1 LRTRNKRALPIACF
15 ILGRD
20 GGESDVLGHK
30 RGRESVISDP
40 RNGAGEEDSA
50 PLLGEADASGYR
62 RLLPGFSTNAPP
74 LSANGGATAGFWNAP
89 ALTGAMD
96 RSLSEG
102 ETRRLPDLGIALKS
116 ILAFWLLYM
125 VLVTARAVVVQFPDF
140 WEMLARRAI
149 AALVGCAV
157 TFLIYLAMRLVAA
170 KSAAV
175 KATVAGILC
184 LPGAMLFA
192 AFNYFIFFVYAPLDA
207 ARNEP
212 GMHNMSQLELLW
224 RSVLEGALSWYFL
237 FAAWAAFYVAMS
249 YAKQLRLADR
259 HSAML
264 AREAQEAQL
273 RALRYQINPHF
284 LFNTLNSLSSLI
296 LSRKTDTAERML
308 MNLSTFFR
316 ATLSADPTA
325 DVGLDEEIR
334 LQRLYLDIEQIRFPD
349 RLHVEV
355 DVPDALVTTRV
366 PVLILQ
372 PIVEN
377 AVKYGVAK
385 SKKPVTVRISAY
397 EEAGRL
403 HIKVRD
409 DGETAAM
416 EDESGSTGV
425 GLKNVCDRLTARYG
439 ARAGCLAGPD
449 PDGGYTVHL
458 YMPVIRND

>member
-1 LRTRNKRALPIACF
+1 VIGDLKK
-15 ILGRD
+15 GKGD
-20 GGESDVLGHK
+20 G
-30 RGRESVISDP
+30 
-40 RNGAGEEDSA
+40 DSP
-50 PLLGEADASGYR
+50 PLLGELDASGYR
-62 RLLPGFSTNAPP
+62 RPLPGFSTNAAA
-74 LSANGGATAGFWNAP
+74 LSANDGGMEGFWDGP

-96 RSLSEG
+96 RSLSDG

-116 ILAFWLLYM
+116 ILAFWLLYIA
-125 VLVTARAVVVQFPDF
+125 LITARALVAQFPDF
-140 WEMLARRAI
+140 WEMMARRAI
-149 AALVGCAV
+149 AALVGCAI
-157 TFLIYLAMRLVAA
+157 TFLIYLVMRLVSGRSLAA
-170 KSAAV
+170 
-175 KATVAGILC
+175 KATVAAILC
-184 LPGAMLFA
+184 LPGSMLFA
-192 AFNYFIFFVYAPLDA
+192 AFNYFIFYVYAPLDA
-207 ARNEP
+207 AKSDTSME
-212 GMHNMSQLELLW
+212 HMSEFEKLW
-224 RSVLEGALSWYFL
+224 RSVLEGSLSWYFL

-325 DVGLDEEIR
+325 DVSLDEEIR

-355 DVPDALVTTRV
+355 DVPDALLTVRV

-385 SKKPVTVRISAY
+385 SRKPVIVRISAY

-403 HIKVRD
+403 HIKVKD
-409 DGETAAM
+409 NGETAAD

-425 GLKNVCDRLTARYG
+425 GIRNVCDRLATRYG
-439 ARAGCLAGPD
+439 ARSGCLAGPD

-458 YMPVIRND
+458 YMPVTRG

>member
-1 LRTRNKRALPIACF
+1 MSRKQQ
-15 ILGRD
+15 
-20 GGESDVLGHK
+20 
-30 RGRESVISDP
+30 
-40 RNGAGEEDSA
+40 NGAGGDDSA

-62 RLLPGFSTNAPP
+62 RPLPGFSTNAPA
-74 LSANGGATAGFWNAP
+74 LSANDGEVEGFWTAP
-89 ALTGAMD
+89 ALTGGMD
-96 RSLSEG
+96 RSLSQSEV
-102 ETRRLPDLGIALKS
+102 RRLPDLGLALKS
-116 ILAFWLLYM
+116 IAAFWLVYM
-125 VLVTARAVVVQFPDF
+125 ALVTARAVIVQFPNF
-140 WEMLARRAI
+140 WEMLGRRTV
-149 AALVGCAV
+149 AAAVGCAI
-157 TFLIYLAMRLVAA
+157 TFLVYLAMRIVARR
-170 KSAAV
+170 SLAV
-175 KATVAGILC
+175 KATLAGILC
-184 LPGAMLFA
+184 LPAAALFA
-192 AFNYFIFFVYAPLDA
+192 AFNYFIFYVYAPLDA
-207 ARNEP
+207 AKNDDSMH
-212 GMHNMSQLELLW
+212 GMSALEMLW

-237 FAAWAAFYVAMS
+237 FAAWAALYVAMS
-249 YAKQLRLADR
+249 YARQLRAADR

-296 LSRKTDTAERML
+296 LSKKTDTAERML

-325 DVGLDEEIR
+325 DVSLDEEIR

-355 DVPDALVTTRV
+355 DVPDALLSTRV

-385 SKKPVTVRISAY
+385 SRKPVTIRVSAY

-403 HIKVRD
+403 HIKVKD
-409 DGETAAM
+409 DGETVAA

-425 GLKNVCDRLTARYG
+425 GLRNVCDRLNTRYG

-458 YMPVIRND
+458 FMPVIRG

>member
-1 LRTRNKRALPIACF
+1 MIGDPGA
-15 ILGRD
+15 G
-20 GGESDVLGHK
+20 GGEG
-30 RGRESVISDP
+30 
-40 RNGAGEEDSA
+40 DSG
-50 PLLGEADASGYR
+50 PLLGERDASGYR
-62 RLLPGFSTNAPP
+62 RPLPGFSTNAPAP
-74 LSANGGATAGFWNAP
+74 SANDGGAEGFWNGP

-116 ILAFWLLYM
+116 IIAFWLLYM
-125 VLVTARAVVVQFPDF
+125 ALITARALVVQFPDF
-140 WEMLARRAI
+140 WGMMTRRTI
-149 AALVGCAV
+149 AALVGCAI
-157 TFLIYLAMRLVAA
+157 TFLIYLAMRSVVGRSLTA
-170 KSAAV
+170 KASL
-175 KATVAGILC
+175 ATILC
-184 LPGAMLFA
+184 LPASMLFS
-192 AFNYFIFFVYAPLDA
+192 AFNYFIFYVYAPLDA
-207 ARNEP
+207 AKNDSS
-212 GMHNMSQLELLW
+212 MQNMSAFEALW
-224 RSVLEGALSWYFL
+224 RTVLEGSLSWYFL

-249 YAKQLRLADR
+249 YARQLRLADR

-296 LSRKTDTAERML
+296 LSKKTDTAERML

-325 DVGLDEEIR
+325 DVSLDEEIR

-355 DVPDALVTTRV
+355 DVPDALLTVRV

-372 PIVEN
+372 PVVEN

-385 SKKPVTVRISAY
+385 SRKPVTVRISAY

-403 HIKVRD
+403 HIKVKD
-409 DGETAAM
+409 NGETATA
-416 EDESGSTGV
+416 EDESDSTGV
-425 GLKNVCDRLTARYG
+425 GLRNVCDRLNTRYG
-439 ARAGCLAGPD
+439 ARSGCLAGPD

-458 YMPVIRND
+458 YMPVVRG

>member
-1 LRTRNKRALPIACF
+1 
-15 ILGRD
+15 
-20 GGESDVLGHK
+20 
-30 RGRESVISDP
+30 
-40 RNGAGEEDSA
+40 
-50 PLLGEADASGYR
+50 LLGEADSSGYR
-62 RLLPGFSTNAPP
+62 RPLPGFSTKAGG
-74 LSANGGATAGFWNAP
+74 LSANDPPLQGISQGS

-96 RSLSEG
+96 RSLSDS

-116 ILAFWLLYM
+116 ILAFWLLYV
-125 VLVTARAVVVQFPDF
+125 VLITLRALIVQYSDF
-140 WEMLARRAI
+140 WEMLMRRGF
-149 AALVGCAV
+149 AAMVGCV
-157 TFLIYLAMRLVAA
+157 LTFLVYLAMRPVAGKSLNIRVTVAA
-170 KSAAV
+170 
-175 KATVAGILC
+175 ILC
-184 LPGAMLFA
+184 LPGSILFG
-192 AFNYFIFFVYAPLDA
+192 AFNYFIFYIYAPLDA
-207 ARNEP
+207 VKAEQEMQQ
-212 GMHNMSQLELLW
+212 MHWTPLEMAV
-224 RSVLEGALSWYFL
+224 RMIADYTLSWYFI

-249 YAKQLRLADR
+249 FARQLRVADR

-296 LSRKTDTAERML
+296 LSKRTDTAERML

-325 DVGLDEEIR
+325 DVSLDEEIR

-349 RLHVEV
+349 RLSVEV
-355 DVPDALVTTRV
+355 DVPDALLTARV

-385 SKKPVTVRISAY
+385 SRKPVTVRISAY

-403 HIKVRD
+403 HIKVKD
-409 DGETAAM
+409 DGEAPVL
-416 EDESGSTGV
+416 DDDNGSTGV
-425 GLKNVCDRLTARYG
+425 GLRNVCDRLATRYG
-439 ARAGCLAGPD
+439 PRSGCLAGAD

-458 YMPVIRND
+458 YMPAVTHD